1 MAKLTSDPTT
11 FTTDFIKADDE
22 EAVMLGNPILDNMM
36 TALIS
41 LGAEVWTN
49 RRRMKVL
56 ERVLEDKG
64 VTAQM
69 LEAYMPTDD
78 EAAGWQRERDAFIRR
93 TFGSLSRTGGK
104 PLDAARPAAD
114 DEERS

>member
-1 MAKLTSDPTT
+1 MAKHTSDPTT
-11 FTTDFIKADDE
+11 FAADFVKADDE
-22 EAVMLGNPILDNMM
+22 DAVMLGDPILDNMM

-49 RRRMKVL
+49 RRRVKVL

-64 VTAQM
+64 VSAQTI
-69 LEAYMPTDD
+69 EAYMPTDD
-78 EAAGWQRERDAFIRR
+78 EAAAWQKERDAFIRR

-104 PLDAARPAAD
+104 LLDAPLPTD
-114 DEERS
+114 TEDRS

>member
-11 FTTDFIKADDE
+11 FAAEFIKADDE
-22 EAVMLGNPILDNMM
+22 DAVMLGNPILDNMM

-41 LGAEVWTN
+41 LGAEVWSN
-49 RRRMKVL
+49 RRRVKVL

-69 LEAYMPTDD
+69 IESYMPNEDD
-78 EAAGWQRERDAFIRR
+78 AAAWQKERDAFIRR

-104 PLDAARPAAD
+104 SMDAAHPAEAD
-114 DEERS
+114 GRS